1 MINKRQAE
9 MKLKLIEDFVLN
21 KSEAKDELFSFDL
34 IDLANGHLPSTNDDW
49 NVIKYNIVNNPSS
62 SIYNLYIIRYKDD
75 LSIVPTYYLY
85 SDDND
90 TFNLVKISND
100 HDYKL
105 VKDII
110 KYISKKF

>member
-1 MINKRQAE
+1 MINKRQVE

-62 SIYNLYIIRYKDD
+62 AIYNLCIIRYKDD
-75 LSIVPTYYLY
+75 LNVNPTYYFY

-90 TFNLVKISND
+90 TFNLFKIPNEY
-100 HDYKL
+100 DYKV